1 MTTTALVWLVVGLV
15 SLTAVLAVLIALIRH
30 LFVLGRAASRFQA
43 EVSPL
48 AREIG
53 DQGRNAIWVAS
64 DLMRAAPAKD
74 TPGPASPPGEPG

>member
-1 MTTTALVWLVVGLV
+1 MTTTALVWLVVGLL

-53 DQGRNAIWVAS
+53 ELADAAS
-64 DLMRAAPAKD
+64 NRSRRSSRASRSD
-74 TPGPASPPGEPG
+74 RRS